1 MVYAKQ
7 RKRRI
12 KIEPTWHEAKSHP
25 SDQEQLDEYSQ
36 MDKSQR
42 RRMPIA
48 RPPYELYVVDDEH
61 GIIFLTSPSKVQWD
75 TAFRQGRGRYYE
87 GRCFVRSSSFLGVV
101 TYLQKKWVPPLP
113 H

>member
-7 RKRRI
+7 RKPRI

-25 SDQEQLDEYSQ
+25 SDHEQLDEYSQ

-75 TAFRQGRGRYYE
+75 TASASAGKI
-87 GRCFVRSSSFLGVV
+87 L
-101 TYLQKKWVPPLP
+101 
-113 H
+113 

>member
-12 KIEPTWHEAKSHP
+12 KIEPTWHEAQSHP

-75 TAFRQGRGRYYE
+75 TASARAGKI
-87 GRCFVRSSSFLGVV
+87 L
-101 TYLQKKWVPPLP
+101 
-113 H
+113 